1 MFVKRFCYI
10 FKYFLN
16 SLKDLSTAEKSQSV
30 AVQKK
35 LDEKEKEVEKLKGK
49 NEKLSQKLKEVRV
62 LSLISF

>member
-1 MFVKRFCYI
+1 M
-10 FKYFLN
+10 
-16 SLKDLSTAEKSQSV
+16 KDLSTAEKSQSV

-62 LSLISF
+62 FSILLFYR